1 MNRDH
6 AAISVVKQKKKEIKW
21 IIKNHLGSLLLLCG
35 TEVNSKSIFVLLYQQ
50 AVYDVIIQ
58 QGKGDEEPL
67 NYIEFRLYI

>member
-35 TEVNSKSIFVLLYQQ
+35 TEVNSKIDFCF
-50 AVYDVIIQ
+50 II
-58 QGKGDEEPL
+58 L
-67 NYIEFRLYI
+67 ASRL